1 MQRTEGCFNRRET
14 FKPLEYEEVIRR
26 TVVLDEIIKTVIPK
40 EVGKIFVV
48 IKIIPL
54 KVIVSTSTLEG

>member
-1 MQRTEGCFNRRET
+1 MQRTEGCFNLRKT
-14 FKPLEYEEVIRR
+14 FKPLKYEEVSRR
-26 TVVLDEIIKTVIPK
+26 TVVLDEIIKTVIPE